1 MSDTDRAAAELA
13 DRIAK
18 ERKEELPLRVVGFIQ
33 TTDQNGD
40 IVLLVQRSPLELKP
54 QEVKASPA
62 ILKQIVGGY
71 IMLEGR
77 AQFAPVELARPA
89 GSPQ

>member
-1 MSDTDRAAAELA
+1 MSGLHDGPTNRLPG
-13 DRIAK
+13 
-18 ERKEELPLRVVGFIQ
+18 EEPEKLPLRVVGFIQ

-77 AQFAPVELARPA
+77 AQFAPVELARPE
-89 GSPQ
+89 GGPT